1 MLLGKKRK
9 IGRMIEEI
17 SVGEKLEVSEKI
29 EDRDLLLY
37 LGISNDNNPLFIQH
51 DYASMTPFKKPIV
64 PQIMLLAIV
73 TGAISKYLPGP
84 GSSLKKHEV
93 KYENPVHHY
102 ETLHFKFEVIN
113 VSKEAH
119 EVVIAVKGV
128 NESEDS
134 ILDGTF
140 TVSPPYPAKPLTKST
155 SFDNF

>member
-9 IGRMIEEI
+9 LGRMLEEI
-17 SVGEKLEVSEKI
+17 SVGEKLEVTEKI

-37 LGISNDNNPLFIQH
+37 LGLSNDNNPLFIQH

-84 GSSLKKHEV
+84 GSSIKKQEV
-93 KYENPVHHY
+93 TYETPVHHY
-102 ETLHFKFEVIN
+102 ETLHFQFEV
-113 VSKEAH
+113 VKVLMEAH
-119 EVVIAVKGV
+119 EVEISVKGV
-128 NESEDS
+128 NESGNP
-134 ILDGTF
+134 ILEGIF

>member
-17 SVGEKLEVSEKI
+17 TAGEKLEVTEKI

-37 LGISNDNNPLFIQH
+37 LGLSNDNNPLFIQH

-84 GSSLKKHEV
+84 GSSIKKNEV
-93 KYENPVHHY
+93 TYDNPVYHY
-102 ETLHFKFEVIN
+102 ETVHFQFEVIE
-113 VSKEAH
+113 VSREAH
-119 EVVIAVKGV
+119 EVIIHVAGT
-128 NESEDS
+128 NEAGDS
-134 ILDGTF
+134 VLEGKF
-140 TVSPPYPAKPLTKST
+140 TVCPPYPVKSLTQTT